1 MKTAVCLGGESG
13 ETAAI
18 MRGKESL
25 KKTVRERERK
35 AIKRKKSIRSRR
47 KDGM

>member
-18 MRGKESL
+18 MRGKESS
-25 KKTVRERERK
+25 KKTEREIE